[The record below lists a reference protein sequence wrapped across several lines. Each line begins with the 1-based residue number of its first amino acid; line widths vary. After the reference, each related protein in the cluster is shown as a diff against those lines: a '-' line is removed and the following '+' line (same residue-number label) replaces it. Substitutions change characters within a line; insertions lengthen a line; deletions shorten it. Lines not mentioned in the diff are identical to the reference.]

1 MLDFWRYLGS
11 AVEKKGQEYAEKRL
25 FGLGGGGGGGHFS
38 KQPLV
43 IEPVRH
49 SVSKGLML
57 ISASVSV
64 NFFRVVLLYNQE
76 P

>member
-1 MLDFWRYLGS
+1 MRGGG
-11 AVEKKGQEYAEKRL
+11 EM
-25 FGLGGGGGGGHFS
+25 GLGEARAHFP

-49 SVSKGLML
+49 SVSKGLMM

-64 NFFRVVLLYNQE
+64 NFFRVVFLYHKSLFVLLNVMVILRSKQTST
-76 P
+76 